1 MNMTKLPV
9 FCYFLAIFAIFAA
22 VSAESKNTPEE
33 LLSSDQNAANNTD
46 ALDGNLTIEEQLLDE
61 DEKNNVTTSSQVH
74 TSSAKPTTTLS
85 PASSTTKKS
94 GKPRA
99 PSFAGWSF
107 FIGIIVAFLI
117 IGIAVF
123 VVKFFYQKR
132 RPANTV
138 PYTAYQ

>member
-1 MNMTKLPV
+1 MSRIDGYQPFSV
-9 FCYFLAIFAIFAA
+9 AILLR
-22 VSAESKNTPEE
+22 KNTPEE
-33 LLSSDQNAANNTD
+33 LLSSDQNAAANNTD

-61 DEKNNVTTSSQVH
+61 DDKNNLTTSSQSP

-85 PASSTTKKS
+85 PAISTTKKS

-123 VVKFFYQKR
+123 VVKFFCQKR
-132 RPANTV
+132 RSTNTV